1 MRVGYEGNDQI
12 VVCTVRESAEG
23 DRSFGVGDRAQ
34 SVTQQD
40 VQDGGAAAAGA
51 AGGLLQPRRDSASAP
66 EAEVGARYVST
77 NSHTVKARHPLCL
90 FFWGRRV
97 LCAFSARV
105 NFIKTCKFKFLQV
118 EFL

>member
-12 VVCTVRESAEG
+12 VMCTVRESAEG
-23 DRSFGVGDRAQ
+23 YGSFGVGDRAQ

-77 NSHTVKARHPLCL
+77 NSHTVKARHPFCL
-90 FFWGRRV
+90 FF
-97 LCAFSARV
+97 
-105 NFIKTCKFKFLQV
+105 
-118 EFL
+118 

>member
-1 MRVGYEGNDQI
+1 MRVGYGCNDQI

-23 DRSFGVGDRAQ
+23 DGSFGVGDRAQ

-40 VQDGGAAAAGA
+40 VQDGGA

-90 FFWGRRV
+90 FSWGMRV
-97 LCAFSARV
+97 PSAFSARV
-105 NFIKTCKFKFLQV
+105 KFIKPCKFKFLQV